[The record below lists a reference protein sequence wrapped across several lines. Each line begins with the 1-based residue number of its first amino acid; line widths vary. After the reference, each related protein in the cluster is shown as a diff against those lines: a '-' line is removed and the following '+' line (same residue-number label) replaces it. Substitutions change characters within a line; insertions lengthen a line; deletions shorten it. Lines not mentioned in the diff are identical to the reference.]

1 LAKEKLGGSTV
12 LLGNIDQVNL
22 LREGPPKKVYEVT
35 RETVLAG
42 KEGGKYI
49 LMTADEVFPDTP
61 IDNLWAMARAGTE
74 CGWYN

>member
-1 LAKEKLGGSTV
+1 MKGSP
-12 LLGNIDQVNL
+12 
-22 LREGPPKKVYEVT
+22 EEVYEVT

-61 IDNLWAMARAGTE
+61 IENLRAMARAGRDH
-74 CGWYN
+74 GRYN